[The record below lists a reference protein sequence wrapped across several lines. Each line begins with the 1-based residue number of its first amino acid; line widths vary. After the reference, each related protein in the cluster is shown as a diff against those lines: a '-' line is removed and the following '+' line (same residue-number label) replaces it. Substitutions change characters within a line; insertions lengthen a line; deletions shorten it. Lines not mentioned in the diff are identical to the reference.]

1 MAVTRDWI
9 PKQIHKFKIF
19 ADNLCKRVRD
29 NAEAW
34 HLDAEEVSKLLSLR
48 LKFNKYYK
56 ISTVQY
62 THNLNDIENTKKARK
77 EYQKALRT
85 MGICQLKSNLFMNDS
100 DRMKCGLNTGEKG
113 YNLSPVASYSP
124 LIDFRSAGD
133 LGGTIISMDPASH
146 KACKPVG
153 QNGIRVRFGFYPANE
168 PITLEADCT
177 QTIGLTKSFGKV
189 VFDPTKK
196 GMRFV
201 GYARYFNTRQIE
213 GIIATTFY
221 GIVC

>member
-9 PKQIHKFKIF
+9 PKQIHTFKIF

-34 HLDAEEVSKLLSLR
+34 HLDVDEVSNLLSLR

-56 ISTVQY
+56 ISTIKH
-62 THNLNDIENTKKARK
+62 THTPTDLDNTKSARK
-77 EYQKALRT
+77 AYQKALRS
-85 MGICQLKSNLFMNDS
+85 MGIGRMKRNLFMTDS

-113 YNLSPVASYSP
+113 YTLSPVAFSSP
-124 LIDFRSAGD
+124 LIDYRSAGD
-133 LGGTIISMDPASH
+133 LGGTIISLDPASH

-153 QNGIRVRFGFYPANE
+153 QDGIRVRFGFYKINGQIP
-168 PITLEADCT
+168 LEADCT

-189 VFDPTKK
+189 VFDPNRKD
-196 GMRFV
+196 MLFV

-213 GIIATTFY
+213 GVIATTLY
-221 GIVC
+221 GMVC

>member
-9 PKQIHKFKIF
+9 PKQIHTFKIF

-34 HLDAEEVSKLLSLR
+34 HLDADEVNNLLSLR

-56 ISTVQY
+56 ISTIKHTY
-62 THNLNDIENTKKARK
+62 TLTDLDNTKSARK
-77 EYQKALRT
+77 AYQKALRS
-85 MGICQLKSNLFMNDS
+85 MGIGRMKRNLFMTDN

-113 YNLSPVASYSP
+113 YALSPVASCSP
-124 LIDFRSAGD
+124 LIDYRSAGD
-133 LGGTIISMDPASH
+133 LGGTIISLDPASH

-153 QNGIRVRFGFYPANE
+153 QDGIRVRFGFYTINGQIP
-168 PITLEADCT
+168 LEADCT

-189 VFDPTKK
+189 VFAPNKV
-196 GMRFV
+196 GMLFV

-213 GIIATTFY
+213 GVIATTFY
-221 GIVC
+221 GMVC

>member
-9 PKQIHKFKIF
+9 PKQIHKFKVF
-19 ADNLCKRVRD
+19 ADNLCKRVKD

-34 HLDAEEVSKLLSLR
+34 HLDANEVTKLLSLR
-48 LKFNKYYK
+48 LKFNRCYK
-56 ISTVQY
+56 KSTIKN
-62 THNLNDIENTKKARK
+62 THSLADIDNTKKARK
-77 EYQKALRT
+77 AYQKALRT
-85 MGICQLKSNLFMNDS
+85 MGIGRMKRNSFMTDS

-113 YNLSPVASYSP
+113 YNLSPVASTSP
-124 LIDFRSAGD
+124 LIDFRTEGE

-146 KACKPVG
+146 KACKPIG
-153 QNGIRVRFGFYPANE
+153 QDGIRIRFGFYKLDEKIP
-168 PITLEADCT
+168 PEADCT

-189 VFDPTKK
+189 VFDPAKK
-196 GMRFV
+196 GMFLV

-213 GIIATTFY
+213 GVIATTFY